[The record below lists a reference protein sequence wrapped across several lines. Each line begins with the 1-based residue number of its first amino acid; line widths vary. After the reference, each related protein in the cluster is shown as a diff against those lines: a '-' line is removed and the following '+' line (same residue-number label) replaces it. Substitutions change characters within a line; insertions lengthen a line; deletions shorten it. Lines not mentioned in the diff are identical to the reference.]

1 MEIKKHIPN
10 TITLLN
16 LLAGMIALVYA
27 FDYNLQMAF
36 LWTCIGIFLDFWDG
50 FAARVLKVS
59 SPLGVQL
66 DSLADMVTSG
76 VVPGVVMYQM
86 LSHIQQNNE
95 LYLVTDDT
103 FYMKLV
109 PFIGFIITLG
119 ACLRLGKFNIDTRQ
133 TDSFIGL
140 PTPANT
146 LFILSIPMIT
156 NSTSS
161 DFVFEIFS
169 NPYVLVFI
177 SLFSAFIMNAEIPLF
192 SLKTKNK
199 NLSDNKVTFLFLGI
213 CALLLLFLQ
222 FEAIPLIIGFYILLS
237 IILNQT
243 QKAKTQDIEN

>member
-27 FDYNLQMAF
+27 FDYNLHMAF